1 MLKNLIDV
9 NDLNKVEVKTIW
21 SLVENAVHKKINGT
35 VAWSFEGNG
44 IRTRSSFIK
53 AFQMLRL
60 NYIELPNLL
69 KTYERT
75 EDLAGYLDHFFDAY
89 IIRESDHDKLSA
101 FAECSEHPVVNAM
114 SNKAHPCEV
123 ITDAYFINKNIK
135 PIESANILLWGPPTN
150 VFNSWHSLAEV
161 MDIKIYHICPDE
173 FQINNSNIEYVN
185 QHFDKADVIIT
196 DRWPEK
202 FNNTVF
208 TLSKELYSNLGEP
221 FLLPTPPFTIGKE
234 ILFDPVKA
242 QKFVGYKQKKLLLY
256 IQSAI
261 LLFFLKN

>member
-9 NDLNKVEVKTIW
+9 NDLNQDEVKTIW

-35 VAWSFEGNG
+35 IAWSFEGNG
-44 IRTRSSFIK
+44 IRTRSSFVK
-53 AFQMLRL
+53 AFQMLGL

-89 IIRESDHDKLSA
+89 IIRESDHDKLFA
-101 FAECSEHPVVNAM
+101 FAECSECPVVNAM

-135 PIESANILLWGPPTN
+135 SIESANILLWGPLTN
-150 VFNSWHSLAEV
+150 VFCSWHSLAEV
-161 MDIKIYHICPDE
+161 MNFRIYHYCPDE
-173 FQINNSNIEYVN
+173 FQIKNSNIEYVN
-185 QHFDKADVIIT
+185 QHFKKADVIIT
-196 DRWPEK
+196 DGWTK
-202 FNNTVF
+202 GFNNTDF
-208 TLSKELYSNLGEP
+208 TLSKELYNNLGEP

-234 ILFDPVKA
+234 ISFDPVES
-242 QKFVGYKQKKLLLY
+242 QKFVGYEQKKLLLDV
-256 IQSAI
+256 QSAI
-261 LLFFLKN
+261 LQFLLKN